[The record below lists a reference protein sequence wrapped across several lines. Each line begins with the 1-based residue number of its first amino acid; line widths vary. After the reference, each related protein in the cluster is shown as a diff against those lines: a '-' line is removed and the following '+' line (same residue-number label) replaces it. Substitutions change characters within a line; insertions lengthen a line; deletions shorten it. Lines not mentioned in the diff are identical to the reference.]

1 MNSQSQFESIA
12 IDAASV
18 DAVMRQAHAER
29 SEYLAALIVGAF
41 KSLGKSLGKWLRPDD
56 EPLPLRPNQHL
67 PQAWA

>member
-1 MNSQSQFESIA
+1 MNSQSQFEPIA

-18 DAVMRQAHAER
+18 EAVMQQARAER

-41 KSLGKSLGKWLRPDD
+41 KSLGKWLRSDD